1 MTRARHAFTLVEVVV
16 VLVLLALMA
25 AVAAPAFSAAVRRR
39 AVDDATGAVTRV
51 LAHARAQALVRGTAV
66 SLVIDPAQA
75 RVWQQHPDTSFVL
88 SLPDECTL
96 RADAPRATFTFRPD
110 GSAAG
115 DVLGVQCGA
124 HAASISADPLTGAI
138 TVLGG
143 Q

>member
-25 AVAAPAFSAAVRRR
+25 AVAAPAFSSAVRRR
-39 AVDDATGAVTRV
+39 AVDDATAAVTQL
-51 LAHARAQALVRGTAV
+51 LAHGRAVALARGTAL
-66 SLVIDPAQA
+66 SLVFDPAHA
-75 RVWQQHPDTSFVL
+75 RVWQEHPETTFVL

-110 GSAAG
+110 GTVAG
-115 DVLGVQCGA
+115 DVLGVRCGA
-124 HAASISADPLTGAI
+124 HEAAISADPLSGVL